1 MQQSQ
6 QGEDS
11 QADALEGGGQKGER
25 RGKEGRKGE
34 VQSKIIERKV
44 RGVGE
49 SNEKRKKQKRER
61 KTKTDQKRGYD
72 RIRKQT
78 TQKRRLR

>member
-34 VQSKIIERKV
+34 VHSKLIERKV

-49 SNEKRKKQKRER
+49 SNEKRKKQKREER
-61 KTKTDQKRGYD
+61 QRLTKKGAMTESES
-72 RIRKQT
+72 
-78 TQKRRLR
+78 RRPESAG